1 MTISSKTAFKIHSL
15 NPVCSCVKDI
25 ETSVRFFLY
34 HSYYSNEKTTFL
46 NIARNID
53 RNFLTKISLK
63 VTETEAATE
72 GVL

>member
-1 MTISSKTAFKIHSL
+1 MTISSKTAFKFHSL

-53 RNFLTKISLK
+53 RNFLTNISLK
-63 VTETEAATE
+63 VTETEAATG